1 VVSLVSD
8 WAAISV
14 IAALVGVAISL
25 VTPIIKLNTIITKL
39 GSTVEGL
46 AKNLETLTGDNNR
59 GHARLHGRIDS
70 LEDSVSRHEIRL
82 ALLERRGDNA

>member
-1 VVSLVSD
+1 MSD

-25 VTPIIKLNTIITKL
+25 VTPIIKLNTITKL

-46 AKNLETLTGDNNR
+46 AKNLETLTGDNNQ